1 MTKISSGKTL
11 WCRHFHQIREM
22 SSNKRAHYHEE
33 EEEKDNS
40 PGSLALPKKVRLD
53 KEMSLQV
60 SLFDY
65 STFIR

>member
-1 MTKISSGKTL
+1 
-11 WCRHFHQIREM
+11 M
-22 SSNKRAHYHEE
+22 SLNKRAQYHEE

-40 PGSLALPKKVRLD
+40 PGSSALPKKVRLD

-65 STFIR
+65 SIFIR